1 MDWTRAAEAGFGD
14 VERHFAGGERAGAY
28 VGGGAL
34 LVRSGRAHFHTQHR
48 HWNQS
53 PG

>member
-14 VERHFAGGERAGAY
+14 VERHFAGGERAGTC

-34 LVRSGRAHFHTQHR
+34 LVRSVRAHFHAQRQH
-48 HWNQS
+48 WSQT